1 MAEKETL
8 TTGMVVEVASA
19 WIKCTGLSG
28 AMLHEMVTFE
38 DGSHGQIL
46 ALHKESVDCISFGT
60 TPILPGTSVKRSGTQ
75 VEVPVGKELLG
86 MTLDPFGKGLGQSSL
101 TTAQSYPLNALAPGI
116 DKRKRIHH
124 ALFTGIKTVD
134 LLLPLGKGQRELVIG
149 DRKTGKTN
157 FLLQTL
163 LFQVQNG
170 SIGVYVG
177 IGKKKS
183 DIKKVQAFLKEHNI
197 EKKCVIVASSSDDP
211 TGVIYLTPYTGMAIA
226 EYFRDIEK
234 DVLLILDDLSTHARF
249 YREIALITN
258 RFPGKNAYPGDI
270 FSVHARLLERA
281 GNFETSLGGEAS
293 ITCLPVVETLQG
305 DIAGYIETNI
315 MSMTDGHLFF
325 DSDLFT
331 QGRRPAI
338 NPFLSVTR
346 VGRQTQ
352 DSLQREITNQVITF
366 LTNLQKVQS
375 YTHFGAEL
383 SEDIKNTLQKGDQ
396 VLTFFQ
402 QQGEE
407 IIDQYLQIYTF
418 AQMWKQIWPDVKTM
432 QEQLQATVKKYSS
445 DMKFQEYV
453 YDIVNESENLEELT
467 KKIT

>member
-1 MAEKETL
+1 M
-8 TTGMVVEVASA
+8 
-19 WIKCTGLSG
+19 
-28 AMLHEMVTFE
+28 
-38 DGSHGQIL
+38 
-46 ALHKESVDCISFGT
+46 
-60 TPILPGTSVKRSGTQ
+60 
-75 VEVPVGKELLG
+75 
-86 MTLDPFGKGLGQSSL
+86 
-101 TTAQSYPLNALAPGI
+101 
-116 DKRKRIHH
+116 
-124 ALFTGIKTVD
+124 
-134 LLLPLGKGQRELVIG
+134 IG

-183 DIKKVQAFLKEHNI
+183 DIKKVQTFLKEHNI
-197 EKKCVIVASSSDDP
+197 EKKCIIVASTSDDP

-226 EYFRDIEK
+226 EYFRDMEK

-383 SEDIKNTLQKGDQ
+383 SEDIKNTLLKGDQ
-396 VLTFFQ
+396 VLAFFQ
-402 QQGEE
+402 QHGEE

-418 AQMWKQIWPDVKTM
+418 AQMWKHIWPDVKAM
-432 QEQLQATVKKYSS
+432 QEQLDATQKKYSS

-453 YDIVNESENLEELT
+453 YDVVNESESLEELI
-467 KKIT
+467 KKIV